1 MTPHGLERNRLVCP
15 WRFSRQE
22 YWSGLPF
29 CPPGDL
35 PNPGIEPSSLTLQ
48 TGSLPSEPPGNY
60 MLLFS
65 RSVVSDSVTQW
76 IAACQA
82 SLSFTI
88 SWSLL
93 KLMTIESWCHPT
105 ISSSVIPFSSC
116 LQFSPA
122 AGSFL
127 MSWRFTSGGQSIGAS
142 VSASVLSMNIQGWFP
157 LGLTGLISLQS
168 KGLSIWILGEQ
179 YSVLDTAPNM
189 TLEFPT

>member
-29 CPPGDL
+29 CPPWDL

-82 SLSFTI
+82 SPSFTI
-88 SWSLL
+88 SQSLL
-93 KLMTIESWCHPT
+93 KLMLESVMPSNHLILCH
-105 ISSSVIPFSSC
+105 
-116 LQFSPA
+116 
-122 AGSFL
+122 FL
-127 MSWRFTSGGQSIGAS
+127 MLLPSMLPRIMVFCNELALPSSGQSRSFSFSIS
-142 VSASVLSMNIQGWFP
+142 PSNDIQG
-157 LGLTGLISLQS
+157 
-168 KGLSIWILGEQ
+168 
-179 YSVLDTAPNM
+179 
-189 TLEFPT
+189 

>member
-88 SWSLL
+88 SQSLL
-93 KLMTIESWCHPT
+93 KLMSIEVVMLSNHLIFCCPL
-105 ISSSVIPFSSC
+105 SC
-116 LQFSPA
+116 LQPFPA
-122 AGSFL
+122 SGSFP

-142 VSASVLSMNIQGWFP
+142 ASV
-157 LGLTGLISLQS
+157 
-168 KGLSIWILGEQ
+168 
-179 YSVLDTAPNM
+179 SV
-189 TLEFPT
+189 FPTDIFPA